1 MLADLPLTDLRG
13 YRPDVAEPA
22 DFDSFWT
29 EQLAAAR
36 AHRTEPSFIADR
48 LAIRHAEPC
57 TT

>member
-29 EQLAAAR
+29 EQLGAAR
-36 AHRTEPSFIADR
+36 AHRAEPAFTLTDSPV
-48 LAIRHAEPC
+48 RHAEV
-57 TT
+57 